1 MGASRTSRKTVACC
15 YHYNDKTKT
24 LMKKLHVSIT
34 PPISGFIDYETQGQ
48 FPHHQSSHTYLL
60 SILPTNISFLIFFSA
75 WKHQKWFH
83 LPSFH
88 LTNPLLSQTVKIFHV
103 LEQTKVN
110 EKWNTKT
117 NSNHFAMNQQKVL
130 SAALCR
136 YRSSS
141 EQLFWGRSK
150 DTDKCMNLE
159 TSHTGALFQSN
170 MC

>member
-1 MGASRTSRKTVACC
+1 MVSLIMKPRDSFHTTSP
-15 YHYNDKTKT
+15 HT
-24 LMKKLHVSIT
+24 LICW
-34 PPISGFIDYETQGQ
+34 ISC
-48 FPHHQSSHTYLL
+48 LL
-60 SILPTNISFLIFFSA
+60 TFLFSFFSL
-75 WKHQKWFH
+75 HGNIRNGFH

-88 LTNPLLSQTVKIFHV
+88 LTNPLLSQAVKIFHV